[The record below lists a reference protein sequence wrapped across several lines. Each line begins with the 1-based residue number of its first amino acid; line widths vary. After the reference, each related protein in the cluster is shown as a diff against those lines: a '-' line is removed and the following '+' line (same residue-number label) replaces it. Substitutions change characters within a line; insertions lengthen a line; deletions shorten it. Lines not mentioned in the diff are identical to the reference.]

1 MPQYLLITTV
11 IMFACI
17 IFNKISSKLG
27 IPALLAFILLGMFF
41 GSDGVVQI
49 PFSNYVFAE
58 KICSIALIFIM
69 FYGGFGTKWSEAK
82 PVATKAVLLSTLG
95 VVLTAGGVGLFCYY
109 ILKISLWESMLIGS
123 VISSTDAASVFSI
136 LRSKRLNLKYGTAS
150 ILEVESGSND
160 PFAYML
166 TVVVLTIMGGG
177 IAAKDVGYMLFAQIA
192 YGIVIGV
199 VIAYFA
205 LWVLKNFRF
214 ATSGFDA
221 IFVLAIAL
229 SSYAVPSLLGGNGY
243 LSAYIVG
250 IILGNRS
257 IKNKKALVHF
267 FDGVTGLMQMLIF
280 FLLGLLS
287 FPSQLPKVALP
298 ALWIALFLTF
308 VARPIAV
315 FLLMKPFRCK
325 WNQQL
330 FISWGGLRG
339 AASIVFAALAKISPV
354 STSYDVFHITFFIVL
369 FSILIQGSLIPYMA
383 KKLDMIDADE
393 DVLKTFT
400 DYTEDMPVQYIQFTI
415 KKGHPWLGN
424 KIEDILLPPETLLIL
439 LIRGTQNIVPK
450 GGTVVEEG
458 DTLILSAKEW
468 VNTEDV
474 KLSELL
480 LRKGHEWVGKAIS
493 EISLEQDKLIIMILR
508 SDEII
513 IPKGQVVLREKDI
526 LVMNEVQ

>member
-1 MPQYLLITTV
+1 
-11 IMFACI
+11 
-17 IFNKISSKLG
+17 
-27 IPALLAFILLGMFF
+27 
-41 GSDGVVQI
+41 
-49 PFSNYVFAE
+49 
-58 KICSIALIFIM
+58 
-69 FYGGFGTKWSEAK
+69 
-82 PVATKAVLLSTLG
+82 
-95 VVLTAGGVGLFCYY
+95 
-109 ILKISLWESMLIGS
+109 
-123 VISSTDAASVFSI
+123 
-136 LRSKRLNLKYGTAS
+136 
-150 ILEVESGSND
+150 
-160 PFAYML
+160 
-166 TVVVLTIMGGG
+166 
-177 IAAKDVGYMLFAQIA
+177 
-192 YGIVIGV
+192 
-199 VIAYFA
+199 
-205 LWVLKNFRF
+205 
-214 ATSGFDA
+214 
-221 IFVLAIAL
+221 
-229 SSYAVPSLLGGNGY
+229 LGGNGY

-250 IILGNRS
+250 IILGNRP

-308 VARPIAV
+308 IARPIAV

-339 AASIVFAALAKISPV
+339 AASIVFAAMANISPV

-474 KLSELL
+474 KLSEIL

-513 IPKGQVVLREKDI
+513 IPRGQDILQENDI
-526 LVMNEVQ
+526 LVMNEMQ